1 MKNKA
6 MLNVCPEQNLQ
17 QNIIS
22 NANPN
27 QLIVKEEMSFA
38 ESVCNTSYVSIK
50 HTDTHAANA
59 GIVSPDTPQ
68 HIRDIE
74 NMSEPALK
82 KAYPKEHNSW
92 RSRRDTAK
100 KEALPW
106 SPVFDEFAGFLR
118 HVGPKPKLNYQMDKV
133 IKDKG
138 YVLGNVRWASPTEN
152 VLNRD
157 ATRFLTHNGETH
169 PVSVWARKMG
179 IPKETIFGRL
189 RRGWSASA
197 AITGELGLR
206 LDDDSDHWPWPEN
219 NRKAWEGHFQS
230 RVNKN
235 LPRLLHYIDECQSRL
250 AVLADEHFRIKNE
263 YPVYLL
269 TQQIEELPDSERA
282 FMENHPKEYAKWS
295 GLFAD
300 ARNKI
305 IRRCPT
311 LKPYG
316 MNSFYGALY
325 ENLDTIMK
333 KLR

>member
-17 QNIIS
+17 QDIKS
-22 NANPN
+22 HANPN

-38 ESVCNTSYVSIK
+38 ESVCNTSYVS
-50 HTDTHAANA
+50 TDTHAANA
-59 GIVSPDTPQ
+59 GIAAPDTSR

-74 NMSEPALK
+74 NMSEADLK

-106 SPVFDEFAGFLR
+106 SPVFVQFSGFLR
-118 HVGPKPKLNYQMDKV
+118 HVGPKPKLNYQLDKV

-179 IPKETIFGRL
+179 IPKATIFGRL
-189 RRGWSASA
+189 RRGWSDSA
-197 AITGELGLR
+197 AVTGELGVR
-206 LDDDSDHWPWPEN
+206 LDDDSDHWPWPED
-219 NRKAWEGHFQS
+219 NREAWEGHFQS
-230 RVNKN
+230 RPDKN
-235 LPRLLHYIDECQSRL
+235 LPRLLHYIRVCHLRL
-250 AVLADEHFRIKNE
+250 NALVREHFRIRNE

-305 IRRCPT
+305 IRKCPT
-311 LKPYG
+311 LKSYDAH
-316 MNSFYGALY
+316 SFYGALY
-325 ENLDTIMK
+325 QSLDSIME